1 MLNAGAIGFV
11 GSVAMEQILRL
22 CPDVSKI
29 FLLIRSKAGRSGESL
44 AWTLSIQ
51 QTQRARQKGLAY
63 LVTASAHSKALP

>member
-22 CPDVSKI
+22 CPGVSKI

-44 AWTLSIQ
+44 AADAQHSID
-51 QTQRARQKGLAY
+51 
-63 LVTASAHSKALP
+63 SES